1 MARAIVDWGA
11 GERRRARLE
20 AELRRILGEL
30 PRLGVEKAI
39 LFGSLASGR
48 IGQAS
53 DLDLILVAPS
63 TERFAR
69 RLERFYQALN
79 PSVALDL
86 VVYTPAEFSAMAEAN
101 PFVRSCVAR
110 GKVIYEA

>member
-1 MARAIVDWGA
+1 MATAIVDWGA

-20 AELRRILGEL
+20 AELRRILTEL

-53 DLDLILVAPS
+53 DLDLVLVVPS
-63 TERFAR
+63 TERFTR
-69 RLERFYQALN
+69 RLEHFYRALN

-86 VVYTPAEFSAMAEAN
+86 FVYTPEEFGAMAIAS
-101 PFVRSCVAR
+101 PFVRSCIAR